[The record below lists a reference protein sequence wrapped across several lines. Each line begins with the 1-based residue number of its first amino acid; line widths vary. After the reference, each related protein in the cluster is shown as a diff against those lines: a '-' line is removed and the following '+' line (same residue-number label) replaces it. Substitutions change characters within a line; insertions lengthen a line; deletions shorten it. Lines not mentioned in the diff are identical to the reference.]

1 MNRHTREERSP
12 APPIKPRY
20 GKHVLITLICLVVY
34 HILTCLGYR
43 LLFNKLEAQMIIDGT
58 TNILAWVLFGYAF
71 ITLTVLSIV
80 TVMLYYRNETRMKAY
95 VYETS
100 ADRFGRRGALVA
112 RKRHTGFAL
121 REALLTAGLSA
132 LIWLPTAGMIM
143 LAGIMTD
150 VAWISWVADK
160 LETLFMGV
168 AGLFR
173 PFGGTW
179 LIWLGYG
186 AGVVWVFVL
195 RFAGGLLVHRK
206 WDDEYVD

>member
-1 MNRHTREERSP
+1 MNRQTREERSP

-20 GKHVLITLICLVVY
+20 GKLALLTLICLAVY
-34 HILTCLGYR
+34 HVLTCLGYR
-43 LLFNKLEAQMIIDGT
+43 LLFCKLEAQMIIDGT
-58 TNILAWVLFGYAF
+58 MKELAWVLFAYAI
-71 ITLTVLSIV
+71 ITLAVLTIV
-80 TVMLYYRNETRMKAY
+80 TVVLYYRNEARMKAY

-100 ADRFGRRGALVA
+100 VDRFGRRGARAA

-132 LIWLPTAGMIM
+132 LIWLPVAVLIM

-150 VAWISWVADK
+150 VAWISWAADK

-173 PFGGTW
+173 PFAGSW
-179 LIWLGYG
+179 LIWIGYFV
-186 AGVVWVFVL
+186 GVLWVFVL
-195 RFAGGLLVHRK
+195 RFLGGLLVHRK
-206 WDDEYVD
+206 WDDEYAD